1 MWLHVAE
8 VCSSLT
14 FTDWIQAPKLDSV
27 KLKPLPDK
35 AEAHPTIS
43 VQDQPRPAST
53 VLLVSSPPILCQKHM
68 PLALHHPCK

>member
-35 AEAHPTIS
+35 
-43 VQDQPRPAST
+43 VRPQCLQGDR
-53 VLLVSSPPILCQKHM
+53 VERLLNPSSIAMWLVEVHS
-68 PLALHHPCK
+68 